1 MSSGKFILPLAFA
14 LLPLIGGCPHDGD
27 GFGLLHSEVD
37 FLAEDVIDLM
47 TIVLQSGENA
57 FVGDI
62 VAPGDVLVP
71 ASLVNDFTVTYDL
84 PADVRKNL
92 GLGFGEAE
100 LHVVEDGVVNTDPL
114 SFSFATTA
122 ASEVEVTYRL
132 LYRGEATFTRRL
144 TDVDLLVTVTARRGA
159 LGFNLV
165 TYRIDGFVD
174 LGATRCTV
182 LTGFTAFG
190 RPRDGIEEGTGDG
203 EGIID
208 DPDVFDVFDYDI
220 DYFTNVFRAEG
231 EVGLAFFEDLFNY
244 SEVL

>member
-1 MSSGKFILPLAFA
+1 MSSGKLTFLLVIA
-14 LLPLIGGCPHDGD
+14 LLPLVAGCPSGHAV
-27 GFGLLHSEVD
+27 GLFRSEEV
-37 FLAEDVIDLM
+37 FLEEDVIDLM

-71 ASLVNDFTVTYDL
+71 AGPVNDFTVVYRLPSDL
-84 PADVRKNL
+84 RPNL

-122 ASEVEVTYRL
+122 AVEVELTYRL

-165 TYRIDGFVD
+165 MYRIDGFVD

-190 RPRDGIEEGTGDG
+190 RPRDGIEAGTGDG

-220 DYFTNVFRAEG
+220 DYFTSVFRVEG
-231 EVGLAFFEDLFNY
+231 EVGLAFFEELFDY

>member
-1 MSSGKFILPLAFA
+1 MSSGKLILPLVVA
-14 LLPLIGGCPHDGD
+14 LLPLVGGCPHDGD
-27 GFGLLHSEVD
+27 AFGLFRSEVE
-37 FLAEDVIDLM
+37 FLEEDVIDLM

-71 ASLVNDFTVTYDL
+71 ASPVNDFTVVYDL
-84 PADVRKNL
+84 PSDLRRNL

-100 LHVVEDGVVNTDPL
+100 LQVFEDGVVNTDPL
-114 SFSFATTA
+114 GFSFATTPA
-122 ASEVEVTYRL
+122 NEVVLTYRL
-132 LYRGEATFTRRL
+132 LYRGEAQLTRRL
-144 TDVDLLVTVTARRGA
+144 TDIDLIVEVSARRGA
-159 LGFNLV
+159 SGFDLV
-165 TYRIDGFVD
+165 EYRIDGFVD
-174 LGATRCTV
+174 IGATLCTV

-220 DYFTNVFRAEG
+220 DYFTNGFRAEG
-231 EVGLAFFEDLFNY
+231 EVGHAFFEELFDY
-244 SEVL
+244 LEVL

>member
-1 MSSGKFILPLAFA
+1 MSSGKLILPLVFA
-14 LLPLIGGCPHDGD
+14 LLPLVAGCDSD
-27 GFGLLHSEVD
+27 TFGLFRSEEE
-37 FLAEDVIDLM
+37 FLEEDVIDLM

-71 ASLVNDFTVTYDL
+71 ASPVNDFTVVYELPSDL
-84 PADVRKNL
+84 RRNL

>member
-1 MSSGKFILPLAFA
+1 MSSGKLILPLVFA
-14 LLPLIGGCPHDGD
+14 LLPLVAGCDSD
-27 GFGLLHSEVD
+27 TFGLFRSEEE
-37 FLAEDVIDLM
+37 FLEEDVIDLM

-71 ASLVNDFTVTYDL
+71 ASPVNDFTVVYELPSDL
-84 PADVRKNL
+84 RRNL

-231 EVGLAFFEDLFNY
+231 EVGHAFFEDLFNY